1 MGEGRPILPV
11 SMINTRFSTQ
21 PTPSGPSG
29 RLAAVPPPPPVAA
42 ALDGEDPPT
51 LDAEAVENLY
61 LSLLSEFPQA
71 PVGGVKPDGLFAP
84 LPASFPIARHP
95 LLQGRSGLDLVIP
108 EDRGTLIL
116 AWDRMLA
123 DGASRCLVHLAVEP
137 AATTTF
143 NLFDSSPAFGIY
155 LNVVTPAAVSENQAA
170 GLPRTEIP
178 AVMPRFATMKKNERG
193 IVLEVDDATT
203 QILGWD
209 ADELVGHRTL
219 PFTHPDDHPL
229 VIENWMDLLANPGP
243 ARRVRVRYQRR
254 DESWVWFEITNHNL
268 LDDPDHRCVV
278 SGMLDISDEMAANE
292 SLRAREQLLDRLAE
306 ALPLGLF
313 QIDSARHVVYTND
326 RLHEIVGIER
336 APTVSAQL
344 AHLADEHRPAL
355 VEALDAVLRRGLHA
369 EIEVAFDL
377 PDSSDRRLCTM
388 SLRALSDDAGTINGA
403 IVCVTDVTEAARMR
417 DELKQRATFDQLT
430 GCYNRASIMRALEA
444 DVGRAGDRAVIFID
458 LDDFKQVNDSLG
470 HAAGDELLMFAAE
483 RLRET
488 IRDQDLVGRFGGDEF
503 LVICPQITD
512 PEGAVELAERL
523 CTSLSGTVQ
532 LAAGI
537 SSLHA
542 SLGVAWS
549 QGAAVTAD
557 ALVAQ
562 ADAAMYESKRLG
574 AGRPQL
580 ASSRSRP
587 QTMRTR
593 ESGR

>member
-1 MGEGRPILPV
+1 MGQEKHPPPV
-11 SMINTRFSTQ
+11 LMINTRFSPQ
-21 PTPSGPSG
+21 PMPAGERG
-29 RLAAVPPPPPVAA
+29 RVAAVPAPLPGPS
-42 ALDGEDPPT
+42 ALGSEDRPA
-51 LDAEAVENLY
+51 LDAEAVKNLY
-61 LSLLSEFPQA
+61 LALLSEFPQA
-71 PVGGVKPDGLFAP
+71 PVGGIKPDGLFAP
-84 LPASFPIARHP
+84 LPVSFPIGRHP

-143 NLFDSSPAFGIY
+143 NLFDSSPAFGLY
-155 LNVVTPAAVSENQAA
+155 LNVVTPAGVSETELA
-170 GLPRTEIP
+170 GPPRTEIP

-193 IVLEVDDATT
+193 IVLEVDEATT

-209 ADELVGHRTL
+209 ADQLVGHRTL

-229 VIENWMDLLANPGP
+229 VIENWMDLLANPGL

-268 LDDPDHRCVV
+268 LDDPDHGGLV

-306 ALPLGLF
+306 ALPLGLL

-344 AHLADEHRPAL
+344 AHLADEDRPAL
-355 VEALDAVLRRGLHA
+355 IEALDAVLRGGLHA

-388 SLRALSDDAGTINGA
+388 SLSALSDDAGTINGA
-403 IVCVTDVTEAARMR
+403 IACVTDVTEAARMR
-417 DELKQRATFDQLT
+417 DELNQRATFDQLT
-430 GCYNRASIMRALEA
+430 GCYNRASIMRALET

-470 HAAGDELLMFAAE
+470 HAAGDELLVFAAK

-488 IRDQDLVGRFGGDEF
+488 IRDQDMMGRFGGDEF
-503 LVICPQITD
+503 LVICPQITS
-512 PEGAVELAERL
+512 PEAAVKLAERL
-523 CTSLSGTVQ
+523 STALNGTVQ
-532 LAAGI
+532 LAAAT
-537 SSLHA
+537 STLRA
-542 SLGVAWS
+542 SLGAAWS
-549 QGAAVTAD
+549 DGTTLTAD
-557 ALVAQ
+557 TLVAR
-562 ADAAMYESKRLG
+562 ADAAMYESKRLNVG
-574 AGRPQL
+574 QPEL
-580 ASSRSRP
+580 ASSPSRP